1 MNIPY
6 TKQAEDAIRYAGKTA
21 REMRH
26 PYIGTEHLLLGLR
39 REYTGVA
46 GQVLAQNGVEEEKIL
61 HLMDELIAPAGD
73 MLDGK
78 KPKESP
84 RLGDILENSA
94 KEAHRLHTSTV
105 GTEHILLSMI
115 RDVDCVATRI
125 LITLNINLQKIFQ
138 DIMAAAGFDPKE
150 YQEELQD
157 EAKGGRSMTEQY
169 CTDMTA
175 RAEEGK
181 LDPVVGRED
190 EMYRLMQVLSRR
202 TKNNPCLVGE
212 PGVGKTAIIEGLA
225 QRIAA
230 GVVPEKMKGKRIYT
244 LDLPGLIAGSKYR
257 GEFEERM
264 KGLISEVEAAGNI
277 ILFLDE
283 IHTMIGAGG
292 AEGAIDASSIL
303 KPSLARGELQLIG
316 ATTITEYRKYIEKD
330 AALERRFQ
338 PVSVEEPTKE
348 QCREILCGLKERYE
362 KHHRVV
368 IGEDAIDAAVQ
379 MSERYI
385 TDRNLPDKA
394 IDVLDEACSKVSL
407 RGYKIP
413 ENLTALET
421 SFKELA
427 KQKEESIRNGDFAEA
442 SLVQKEQDEVQKKL
456 AALRKRFEKK
466 SASMHPQVTE
476 EDIAEVVSAWT
487 KVPVQ
492 KLAESDAQRLKK
504 LESVLHK
511 RVVGQEEA
519 VSAVARAV
527 KRGRV
532 GLKDPKRPIGSFLF
546 LGPTGVGKTELS
558 KALAEALFGSEES
571 MIRVDMSEYMEKHSV
586 AKMIGS
592 PPGYVGH
599 EEGGQLSDQ
608 VRTHPYSVVLFD
620 EIEKAHPDVFNIL
633 LQVLDDGHITDSQG
647 RKVDFSNTV
656 IIMTSNAGAKA
667 IVEPKKLG
675 FAAKED
681 PAGDYRR
688 MKQNV
693 MDEVK
698 LIFRPEFLN
707 RIDEIIVFHSLEKKD
722 LKKIVTLLCRD
733 LTKRLEGQRDIHL
746 TLRESAKNLIAEKGT
761 DTKYG
766 ARPLRR
772 ALQTELEDKLAEA
785 ILNGEVKRGDH
796 VEAGVSQKK
805 IRFITVGSEQQ
816 PLQGDG
822 VNCDSTGKIHS

>member
-1 MNIPY
+1 MHISY
-6 TKQAEDAIRYAGKTA
+6 TKQAANAVRYAAKKA
-21 REMRH
+21 KEMKH

-39 REYTGVA
+39 EEFSGVA
-46 GQVLAQNGVEEEKIL
+46 GQVLAQNGVETEKIMQ
-61 HLMDELIAPAGD
+61 LMDELIAPREEMPASQ
-73 MLDGK
+73 

-84 RLGDILENSA
+84 RLRYILANSE
-94 KEAHRLHTSTV
+94 KEAHRLRTAEV
-105 GTEHILLSMI
+105 GTEHLLLSMI
-115 RDVDCVATRI
+115 RDVDCVAARI
-125 LITLNINLQKIFQ
+125 LITLNISLQKLLK
-138 DIMAAAGFDPKE
+138 DILNASGVDPKD
-150 YQEELQD
+150 YQDELQD
-157 EAKGGRSMTEQY
+157 ESRGSGSVIEQY

-181 LDPVVGRED
+181 QDPVVGREE

-202 TKNNPCLVGE
+202 TKNNPCLIGE
-212 PGVGKTAIIEGLA
+212 PGVGKTAVVEGLA

-230 GVVPEKMKGKRIYT
+230 GVVPEKMKDKRIYT
-244 LDLPGLIAGSKYR
+244 LDLPGMIAGSKYR

-264 KGLISEVEAAGNI
+264 KGLISEVESNGNI

-292 AEGAIDASSIL
+292 AEGAIDASGIL

-338 PVSVEEPTKE
+338 PVSVEEPSKE
-348 QCREILCGLKERYE
+348 QCLEILKGLKGRYE
-362 KHHRVV
+362 SHHKVLIRD
-368 IGEDAIDAAVQ
+368 EALEAAVS

-394 IDVLDEACSKVSL
+394 IDVLDESCSKVSL
-407 RGYKIP
+407 KGYKVP
-413 ENLTALET
+413 ENLTALDLRL
-421 SFKELA
+421 KELE
-427 KQKEESIRNGDFAEA
+427 KQKEESIKNGCFEEA
-442 SLVQKEQDEVQKKL
+442 SLLQKEQEE
-456 AALRKRFEKK
+456 AEKK
-466 SASMHPQVTE
+466 SEQLKKRFQKKTSSSQPEVTE

-487 KVPVQ
+487 KIPVQ
-492 KLAESDAQRLKK
+492 KLAESDTDRLKK
-504 LESVLHK
+504 LESVLHQ
-511 RVVGQEEA
+511 RVIGQEEA
-519 VSAVARAV
+519 VKAVARAV

-558 KALAEALFGSEES
+558 KALAEAMFGNEES

-586 AKMIGS
+586 SKMIGS

-608 VRTHPYSVVLFD
+608 VRTHPYSVLLFD

-633 LQVLDDGHITDSQG
+633 LQVLDDGHITDSKG
-647 RKVDFSNTV
+647 RKIDFSNTV

-667 IVEPKKLG
+667 IIEPKKLG
-675 FAAKED
+675 FAAKDD
-681 PAGDYRR
+681 PAGDYKR

-698 LIFRPEFLN
+698 QIFRPEFLN
-707 RIDEIIVFHSLEKKD
+707 RIDEIIVFHALEKTHM
-722 LKKIVTLLCRD
+722 KKIVTLMCRD
-733 LTKRLEGQRDIHL
+733 FTKRIEDQMDIRL
-746 TLRESAKNLIAEKGT
+746 TLRESAKALIAEKGT
-761 DTKYG
+761 DAKYG

-785 ILNGEVKRGDH
+785 ILNGEVKRGDCI
-796 VEAGVSQKK
+796 EAGTVKK
-805 IRFITVGSEQQ
+805 EIHFIRKEDR
-816 PLQGDG
+816 L
-822 VNCDSTGKIHS
+822 

>member
-1 MNIPY
+1 MHISY
-6 TKQAEDAIRYAGKTA
+6 TKQAANAVRYAAKKA
-21 REMRH
+21 KEMKH

-39 REYTGVA
+39 EEFSGVA
-46 GQVLAQNGVEEEKIL
+46 GQVLAQNGVETEKIMQ
-61 HLMDELIAPAGD
+61 LMDELIAPREEMPASQ
-73 MLDGK
+73 

-84 RLGDILENSA
+84 RLRYILANSE
-94 KEAHRLHTSTV
+94 KEAHRLRTAEV
-105 GTEHILLSMI
+105 GTEHLLLSMI
-115 RDVDCVATRI
+115 RDVDCVAARI
-125 LITLNINLQKIFQ
+125 LITLNISLQKLLK
-138 DIMAAAGFDPKE
+138 DILNASGVDPKD
-150 YQEELQD
+150 YQDELQD
-157 EAKGGRSMTEQY
+157 ESRGSGSVIEQY

-181 LDPVVGRED
+181 QDPVVGREE
-190 EMYRLMQVLSRR
+190 EMYRLMHVLSRR
-202 TKNNPCLVGE
+202 TKNNPCLIGE
-212 PGVGKTAIIEGLA
+212 PGVGKTAVVEGLA

-230 GVVPEKMKGKRIYT
+230 GVVPEKMKDKRIYT
-244 LDLPGLIAGSKYR
+244 LDLPGMIAGSKYR

-264 KGLISEVEAAGNI
+264 KGLISEVESNGNI

-292 AEGAIDASSIL
+292 AEGAIDASGIL

-338 PVSVEEPTKE
+338 PVSVEEPSKE
-348 QCREILCGLKERYE
+348 QCLEILKGLKGRYE
-362 KHHRVV
+362 SHHKVLIRD
-368 IGEDAIDAAVQ
+368 EALEAAVS

-394 IDVLDEACSKVSL
+394 IDVLDESCSKVSL
-407 RGYKIP
+407 KGYKVP
-413 ENLTALET
+413 ENLTALDLRL
-421 SFKELA
+421 KELE
-427 KQKEESIRNGDFAEA
+427 KQKEESIKNGCFEEA
-442 SLVQKEQDEVQKKL
+442 SLLQKEQEE
-456 AALRKRFEKK
+456 AEKK
-466 SASMHPQVTE
+466 SEQLKKRFQKKTSSSQPEVTE

-487 KVPVQ
+487 KIPVQ
-492 KLAESDAQRLKK
+492 KLAESDTDRLKK
-504 LESVLHK
+504 LESVLHQ
-511 RVVGQEEA
+511 RVIGQEEA
-519 VSAVARAV
+519 VKAVARAV

-558 KALAEALFGSEES
+558 KALAEAMFGNEES

-586 AKMIGS
+586 SKMIGS

-608 VRTHPYSVVLFD
+608 VRTHPYSVLLFD

-633 LQVLDDGHITDSQG
+633 LQVLDDGHITDSKG
-647 RKVDFSNTV
+647 RKIDFSNTV

-667 IVEPKKLG
+667 IIEPKKLG
-675 FAAKED
+675 FAAKDD
-681 PAGDYRR
+681 PAGDYKR

-698 LIFRPEFLN
+698 QIFRPEFLN
-707 RIDEIIVFHSLEKKD
+707 RIDEIIVFHALEKTHM
-722 LKKIVTLLCRD
+722 KKIVTLMCRD
-733 LTKRLEGQRDIHL
+733 FTKRIEDQMDIRL
-746 TLRESAKNLIAEKGT
+746 TLRESAKALIAEKGT
-761 DTKYG
+761 DAKYG

-785 ILNGEVKRGDH
+785 ILNGEVKRGDCI
-796 VEAGVSQKK
+796 EAGTVKK
-805 IRFITVGSEQQ
+805 EIRFIRKEDR
-816 PLQGDG
+816 L
-822 VNCDSTGKIHS
+822 